1 MRTRALN
8 HPKQQAISVWKHFSL
23 KANDRMHHSIMTS
36 FSLLHDGREVIC
48 SDMMTVEGML
58 ILHFASLTES
68 SQRLQIRCW
77 NTQIFLKCKRYT
89 SVMSK
94 TGHLKVKCSCE
105 NESEVCPN
113 NINFIFTPLFSTKF
127 WKSPRLSFSLLF
139 LFSWTQFAIIVSCI
153 QGGVW
158 SRNWTCWI
166 PHLSK

>member
-1 MRTRALN
+1 MLWTTRSN
-8 HPKQQAISVWKHFSL
+8 KRVSVWKHFSL

-94 TGHLKVKCSCE
+94 TGRF
-105 NESEVCPN
+105 ESEVQLWTWTQSLSESYRLH
-113 NINFIFTPLFSTKF
+113 FYSLFFNENLETSETV
-127 WKSPRLSFSLLF
+127 LF
-139 LFSWTQFAIIVSCI
+139 LTLSRVLDAVCDSFLHSN
-153 QGGVW
+153 GVFG
-158 SRNWTCWI
+158 RVT
-166 PHLSK
+166 